1 VSRAEGI
8 GAFVRRFSHVVVNVT
23 DLEQSVAFY
32 EAVSVLRR
40 VATFDVPE
48 QDLAPLPI
56 GGALGSARG
65 SARGAVLVDQTGGD
79 PVAVH
84 LVQWMSPGP
93 VGAPMSTFL
102 GHGYVKLAITY
113 PDVASKRA
121 QLTAAG
127 VELTNAVTVRNY
139 LSIVDPDGVIIS
151 FLQADASPTERLYH
165 TCMSTISVE
174 ETTEFYRDVIGLD
187 HWMHAT
193 VPAPVPAS
201 QGPGP
206 DVAQFDSNF
215 FRCFG
220 DRRFQLDCSKSL
232 LVDAPE
238 PSTPPANAVG
248 ISRVAIEVAE
258 VDACHDALG
267 SLCAERPIGPL
278 GGIVTVRT
286 GDPIGDRRVCY
297 LTDPNGHLLE
307 LFEPCSRAFVSLQP
321 DGS

>member
-1 VSRAEGI
+1 VTSAEGI

-23 DLEQSVAFY
+23 DLERSIAFY
-32 EAVSVLRR
+32 EAVSTLRCT
-40 VATFDVPE
+40 ATFNVPE
-48 QDLAPLPI
+48 QELASIPI
-56 GGALGSARG
+56 DAARG

-84 LVQWMSPGP
+84 LVQWVSPAP
-93 VGAPMSTFL
+93 IGAPMSTFL

-113 PDVASKRA
+113 PDAASKRA
-121 QLTAAG
+121 QLAASG

-139 LSIVDPDGVIIS
+139 LSVLDPDGVIIS

-165 TCMSTISVE
+165 TCLSMISVE

-187 HWMHAT
+187 HWMRAT
-193 VPAPVPAS
+193 VPSPVPAS

-206 DVAQFDSNF
+206 DVAQFDSHF
-215 FRCFG
+215 FRTFG

-232 LVDAPE
+232 MVDAPE
-238 PSTPPANAVG
+238 PSTPPANQVG
-248 ISRVAIEVAE
+248 ISRVAIEVSE
-258 VDACHDALG
+258 IDACHDALRAR
-267 SLCAERPIGPL
+267 CARRSFGPL
-278 GGIVTVRT
+278 GDVVRVQT

-297 LTDPNGHLLE
+297 VTDPNGHLLE
-307 LFEPCSRAFVSLQP
+307 LFEPCSRGFVWLRP

>member
-1 VSRAEGI
+1 MSSAEGI

-23 DLEQSVAFY
+23 DLERSIAFY

-56 GGALGSARG
+56 DATRG
-65 SARGAVLVDQTGGD
+65 SARGAALVDQTGGD

-84 LVQWMSPGP
+84 LVQWLSPGP
-93 VGAPMSTFL
+93 VGAPMSTCL

-113 PDVASKRA
+113 PDAASKRA
-121 QLTAAG
+121 QLAAAG

-139 LSIVDPDGVIIS
+139 LSVVDPDGVIIS

-165 TCMSTISVE
+165 TCLSTISVE

-187 HWMHAT
+187 HWMRAT
-193 VPAPVPAS
+193 VPTPVPAS

-215 FRCFG
+215 FRTFG

-232 LVDAPE
+232 LVDPPE
-238 PSTPPANAVG
+238 PSTPPANHVG
-248 ISRVAIEVAE
+248 ISRVAIEVAD
-258 VDACHDALG
+258 VDACDDVLRT
-267 SLCAERPIGPL
+267 LCADRPFGPL
-278 GGIVTVRT
+278 GDVTTVRT
-286 GDPIGDRRVCY
+286 GDPVGDRRVCY

-307 LFEPCSRAFVSLQP
+307 LFEPCTRAFVALRP

>member
-1 VSRAEGI
+1 M
-8 GAFVRRFSHVVVNVT
+8 
-23 DLEQSVAFY
+23 
-32 EAVSVLRR
+32 
-40 VATFDVPE
+40 PE
-48 QDLAPLPI
+48 QELAPLPI
-56 GGALGSARG
+56 DAARG

-84 LVQWMSPGP
+84 LVQWVSPAP

-113 PDVASKRA
+113 PDVAAKRA
-121 QLTAAG
+121 QLAAAG
-127 VELTNAVTVRNY
+127 AELTNAVTVRNY

-165 TCMSTISVE
+165 TCLSTISVE

-187 HWMHAT
+187 HWMRAT
-193 VPAPVPAS
+193 VPSPVPAS

-215 FRCFG
+215 FRAFG

-238 PSTPPANAVG
+238 PSTPPANQVG
-248 ISRVAIEVAE
+248 ISRVAIEVA
-258 VDACHDALG
+258 
-267 SLCAERPIGPL
+267 R
-278 GGIVTVRT
+278 R
-286 GDPIGDRRVCY
+286 RRV
-297 LTDPNGHLLE
+297 PR
-307 LFEPCSRAFVSLQP
+307 RALVRCARIVRS
-321 DGS
+321 GRSATS

>member
-1 VSRAEGI
+1 MAAGI
-8 GAFVRRFSHVVVNVT
+8 GAFVRRFSHVVVNVA
-23 DLEQSVAFY
+23 DLGRSVAFY
-32 EAVSVLRR
+32 EAVSTLRCI
-40 VATFDVPE
+40 ATFDVPE
-48 QDLAPLPI
+48 QELAPLPVE
-56 GGALGSARG
+56 AARG

-84 LVQWMSPGP
+84 LVQWVSPAP

-121 QLTAAG
+121 QLAAAG
-127 VELTNAVTVRNY
+127 AELTNAVTVRNY
-139 LSIVDPDGVIIS
+139 LSIMDPDGVIIS

-165 TCMSTISVE
+165 TCLSTISVE

-187 HWMHAT
+187 HWMQAT
-193 VPAPVPAS
+193 VPSPVPAS

-215 FRCFG
+215 FRAFG

-238 PSTPPANAVG
+238 PSTPPANQVG
-248 ISRVAIEVAE
+248 ISRVAIEVSD
-258 VDACHDALG
+258 VDACHDAL
-267 SLCAERPIGPL
+267 STLCAGRQFGPL
-278 GGIVTVRT
+278 GHVVTLRT
-286 GDPIGDRRVCY
+286 GDPVGDRRVCY

-307 LFEPCSRAFVSLQP
+307 VFEPSTRTFVSLRP
-321 DGS
+321 DGA

>member
-1 VSRAEGI
+1 MTSAEGI

-23 DLEQSVAFY
+23 DLERSIAFY
-32 EAVSVLRR
+32 EAVSVLRCT
-40 VATFDVPE
+40 ATFDVPE
-48 QDLAPLPI
+48 QDLAPFPI
-56 GGALGSARG
+56 DAARG
-65 SARGAVLVDQTGGD
+65 SARGVVLVDQTGGD

-84 LVQWMSPGP
+84 LVQWLSPGP

-113 PDVASKRA
+113 PDAASKRV
-121 QLTAAG
+121 QLAAVG

-165 TCMSTISVE
+165 TCLSTISVE

-187 HWMHAT
+187 HWMRAT
-193 VPAPVPAS
+193 VPSPVPAS

-215 FRCFG
+215 FRAFG

-238 PSTPPANAVG
+238 PSTPPANQAG
-248 ISRVAIEVAE
+248 ISRVAIEIAD
-258 VDACHDALG
+258 VDACHDALRTR
-267 SLCAERPIGPL
+267 CADRPFGPL
-278 GGIVTVRT
+278 GDVVLLRT

-307 LFEPCSRAFVSLQP
+307 LFEPCSRTFVALRP